1 MLKNLLEFA
10 GVEEGRVNF
19 AWVSAAEGG
28 KFAELVRDVTANVK
42 ELGPATELTKKRI
55 EV

>member
-1 MLKNLLEFA
+1 LLEYI

-19 AWVSAAEGG
+19 AWVSASEGG
-28 KFAELVRDVTANVK
+28 KFAELVRKITEKVK
-42 ELGPATELTKKRI
+42 EIGPANELTKKRI